1 MSAQILT
8 LYIDPGTGSMLFSVF
23 IGAAAT
29 LLFLARAA
37 FLKVQL
43 LFSGKKARQALK
55 AGRKK
60 FVIYNEGK
68 QYWNVFKPV
77 LDEFEERQTQVSYL
91 TSDANDPAL
100 QSGYKFVKAEC
111 IGQGNKAFA
120 RLNLLAADIVLMTT
134 PGLDVYQM
142 KRGKNVRHYAH
153 VRHGTGDATMYRLF
167 GIDYFDSIL
176 LTGDCQK
183 DDIRYLEK
191 ARGTKEKELVT
202 VGCSYLD
209 ELKKK
214 MDSIP
219 KEEDHKFTVLVS
231 PSWGPS
237 AILSKYGERL
247 LDPMADTGW
256 KIIIR
261 PHPQSEKS
269 EPQILERLKARYQ
282 GRGNIEWNFDR
293 DNIYAM
299 KRADIMISD
308 FSGIIFDYAFLCDK
322 PVMYINAAMDLRMY
336 DASEVYNSDGSV
348 KKAWQ
353 FETIE
358 KIGIELKEEQFA
370 NIRNVIQA
378 ASDSS
383 DLAAERQK
391 AKAQAWMHIGS
402 AAKNIVDFMTAK
414 EKELEA
420 KRFDFTSLPPQA
432 PYTT

>member
-29 LLFLARAA
+29 LIFLARAVVI
-37 FLKVQL
+37 KIQL
-43 LFSGKKARQALK
+43 LFAGQKAREALK

-77 LDEFEERQTQVSYL
+77 LDEFEERQTQVLYL
-91 TSDANDPAL
+91 TSDESDPVL
-100 QSGYKFVKAEC
+100 QSGYKFVKAEY

-120 RLNLLAADIVLMTT
+120 RLNIMVADVVLMTT

-142 KRGKNVRHYAH
+142 KRSKNVSHYAH

-214 MDSIP
+214 MDAIP
-219 KEEDHKFTVLVS
+219 KEEGHNFTVLVS

-247 LDPMADTGW
+247 LDPLADTGW

-261 PHPQSEKS
+261 PHPQSAKS
-269 EPQILERLKARYQ
+269 EPQILERLKERYQ
-282 GRGNIEWNFDR
+282 DRCNIEWNFDR

-308 FSGIIFDYAFLCDK
+308 FIIYDYTFLCDK
-322 PVMYINAAMDLRMY
+322 PVMYVNAALDLRMY
-336 DASEVYNSDGSV
+336 DASEVYNPDGSV

-370 NIRNVIQA
+370 KIKQVIQE
-378 ASDSS
+378 ASDSPA
-383 DLAAERQK
+383 LAAARK
-391 AKAQAWMHIGS
+391 AAKEQAWMQIGS
-402 AAKNIVDFMTAK
+402 AAKNIADFMIK
-414 EKELEA
+414 KQGELEC
-420 KRFDFTSLPPQA
+420 KR
-432 PYTT
+432 